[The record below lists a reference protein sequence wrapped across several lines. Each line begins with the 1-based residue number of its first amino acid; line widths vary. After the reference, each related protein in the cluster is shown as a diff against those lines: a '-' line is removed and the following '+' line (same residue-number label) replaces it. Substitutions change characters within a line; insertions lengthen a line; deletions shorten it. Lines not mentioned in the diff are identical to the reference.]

1 MERIWALGECTPREV
16 FMTYE
21 EPRPL
26 LNGIQN
32 TFQSLERKGYLTHRQ
47 QGRGYLYE
55 PIVEKKDYGHS
66 KLGSFIDRF
75 LDGSVK
81 DLVTFFAREQ
91 RLSPKELREIIE
103 EIEQNRPTP
112 HPPCEGGSG
121 HLPRIEK
128 EMNL

>member
-1 MERIWALGECTPREV
+1 MIKLSQKEEEVMERIWQLGECTPREV
-16 FMTYE
+16 FMTYD

-55 PIVEKKDYGHS
+55 PIVEKKDYGRS
-66 KLGSFIDRF
+66 RLGSVIDRF

-81 DLVTFFAREQ
+81 DVVSFFAREQ
-91 RLSPKELREIIE
+91 KLSAEELREIIN
-103 EIEQNRPTP
+103 EIERT
-112 HPPCEGGSG
+112 HPQP
-121 HLPRIEK
+121 LP
-128 EMNL
+128 

>member
-1 MERIWALGECTPREV
+1 MIRLSAKEEEVMEHIWQLGECTPREV
-16 FMTYE
+16 LMLYA

-55 PIVEKKDYGHS
+55 PIVEKRAYGHT
-66 KLGSFIDRF
+66 KLGSFIDRY

-81 DLVTFFAREQ
+81 ELVTFFAREQ
-91 RLSPKELREIIE
+91 KLSPDDLKDIIA
-103 EIEQNRPTP
+103 EIERP
-112 HPPCEGGSG
+112 S
-121 HLPRIEK
+121 
-128 EMNL
+128 